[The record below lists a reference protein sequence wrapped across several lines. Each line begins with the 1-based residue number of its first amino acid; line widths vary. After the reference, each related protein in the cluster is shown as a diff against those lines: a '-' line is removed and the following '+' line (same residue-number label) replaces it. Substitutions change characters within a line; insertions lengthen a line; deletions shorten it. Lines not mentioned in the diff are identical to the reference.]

1 LDAWQSQAYN
11 KNWMIGKANPTI
23 LLDNCIQL
31 SNKNWWEQSLL
42 CDSSIFILLI
52 LRINKIKN

>member
-1 LDAWQSQAYN
+1 MLIFRAAYN
-11 KNWMIGKANPTI
+11 KNWIIGKANPTI

-42 CDSSIFILLI
+42 CDSSIFIRTVL
-52 LRINKIKN
+52 

>member
-11 KNWMIGKANPTI
+11 KNWKIGKANPTI

-31 SNKNWWEQSLL
+31 SNKKLKKIISL
-42 CDSSIFILLI
+42 
-52 LRINKIKN
+52 